1 MNITLSYQYENQSH
15 TINYEST
22 DEIIIG
28 RKGRYPVD
36 VDLSSDVRVNSLHAR
51 LFYDMGSWW
60 LADMGSRA
68 GTIVDG
74 QRIARPIA
82 LKTGSEF
89 CVGETNIRVGFKD
102 EAFFNELPPGVIE
115 THLKI
120 DDLAALQH
128 RSLPQFSEAAATLT
142 GEVLVN
148 RFIELLRSAF
158 PMAERVAIVL
168 RHDKELIP
176 VAFYPRA
183 KAPVSFTL
191 VRRALRRR
199 EAFMWDAETSAEST
213 RAVSSMSGVV
223 VAMVA
228 PLIYRRRVIGAVH
241 VDSSDVM
248 TDWEE
253 PEVKLLAQIADI
265 VGNAIIG
272 KEREILRD
280 SPQVFISYAHDDSA
294 DFVEQLANDLRCYQ
308 IRVWY
313 DKRLHLGDDW
323 REQLKAAINKAQV
336 CMMVLSPASLNSDW
350 VEWEIDYAR
359 QKGKPVFL
367 ILAQQCE
374 LPEDIKLIQY
384 IDMQTDYQAG
394 IEELVFEIYDVTG

>member
-1 MNITLSYQYENQSH
+1 
-15 TINYEST
+15 
-22 DEIIIG
+22 
-28 RKGRYPVD
+28 
-36 VDLSSDVRVNSLHAR
+36 
-51 LFYDMGSWW
+51 
-60 LADMGSRA
+60 
-68 GTIVDG
+68 
-74 QRIARPIA
+74 
-82 LKTGSEF
+82 
-89 CVGETNIRVGFKD
+89 
-102 EAFFNELPPGVIE
+102 
-115 THLKI
+115 
-120 DDLAALQH
+120 
-128 RSLPQFSEAAATLT
+128 
-142 GEVLVN
+142 
-148 RFIELLRSAF
+148 
-158 PMAERVAIVL
+158 
-168 RHDKELIP
+168 
-176 VAFYPRA
+176 
-183 KAPVSFTL
+183 
-191 VRRALRRR
+191 
-199 EAFMWDAETSAEST
+199 
-213 RAVSSMSGVV
+213 
-223 VAMVA
+223 
-228 PLIYRRRVIGAVH
+228 VH